1 MAPSTAV
8 KPKSLDKIKLL
19 CNTRMATIIV
29 GSQKKKFGVHQAL
42 ICDRSQYFNKAFTG
56 SFQEAETGIV
66 ELKDVSPVLFQI
78 FVGWLYYDK
87 LIYTVLD
94 ESSSVAEDFESL
106 ETSIKID
113 PEGPDAVGEDPSTWP
128 YHMIIE
134 LYMFADRFDVKAL
147 RIVTLDVFIDSTLT
161 NQLIMLVSSYE
172 YIWAH
177 THASSPLRKFVV
189 HELAY
194 RSVYEEGATWWLGL
208 PKEMLLEVLTTLGR
222 RVPKNLC
229 NACYKKGLANN
240 EVKDLKQHGMCE
252 SRDIAP
258 YKLDRCFYHEHTSEE
273 ERNTCLDRREKMV
286 KEASD

>member
-94 ESSSVAEDFESL
+94 EGSSVAEDFENL
-106 ETSIKID
+106 ETSIEID
-113 PEGPDAVGEDPSTWP
+113 LDGPDVVDQDPSTWP
-128 YHMIIE
+128 YHVIIE
-134 LYMFADRFDVKAL
+134 LYMFADRFDIKAL
-147 RIVTLDVFIDSTLT
+147 RIDTLDVFIESTLK
-161 NQLIMLVSSYE
+161 NQRTMLISSYR
-172 YIWAH
+172 YIWTY
-177 THASSPLRKFVV
+177 THVSSPLRKFVV
-189 HELAY
+189 HDLAY
-194 RSVYEEGATWWLGL
+194 HSVYEEGARWWLGL
-208 PKEMLLEVLTTLGR
+208 PKEMLIEVLTTLGR
-222 RVPKNLC
+222 RVPTTLC
-229 NACYKKGLANN
+229 KVCYKKGLEKN
-240 EVKDLKQHGMCE
+240 EVKDPKEHGMCKVQ
-252 SRDIAP
+252 DIAP
-258 YKLDRCFYHEHTSEE
+258 YKLDLCFYHEHTSEE
-273 ERNTCLDRREKMV
+273 ERNTCRNRREKMV

>member
-1 MAPSTAV
+1 
-8 KPKSLDKIKLL
+8 
-19 CNTRMATIIV
+19 MATIMV
-29 GSQKKKFGVHQAL
+29 GPQKRKFGVHQAL

-56 SFQEAETGIV
+56 SFHEAETGIV
-66 ELKDVSPVLFQI
+66 ELKDVSPVLLQI

-94 ESSSVAEDFESL
+94 EGSSVDEDFGSL
-106 ETSIKID
+106 ETSIEID

-128 YHMIIE
+128 YHMIVE

-147 RIVTLDVFIDSTLT
+147 RIDTLDLFIDSTLT
-161 NQLIMLVSSYE
+161 NQWTMLISNYS

-177 THASSPLRKFVV
+177 THASSSLRKLVV

-194 RSVYEEGATWWLGL
+194 RSVLAENANWLLRL
-208 PKEMLLEVLTTLGR
+208 PKEMLVEILTTLGR
-222 RVPKNLC
+222 RVPASLC
-229 NACYKKGLANN
+229 KACHKKGLKKNK
-240 EVKDLKQHGMCE
+240 VKDPKEHGMCE
-252 SRDIAP
+252 VQDIAP

-273 ERNTCLDRREKMV
+273 ELNTCRNRREKMV

>member
-1 MAPSTAV
+1 
-8 KPKSLDKIKLL
+8 
-19 CNTRMATIIV
+19 MATIIV

-56 SFQEAETGIV
+56 SFHEAETGIV

-94 ESSSVAEDFESL
+94 GSSSVAEDFGSL
-106 ETSIKID
+106 ETSIEID

-128 YHMIIE
+128 YHIIIE

-147 RIVTLDVFIDSTLT
+147 RIVTLDVFIGSRLA
-161 NQLIMLVSSYE
+161 NQRTMFISSFE

-194 RSVYEEGATWWLGL
+194 RSVYEIGATWWLGL
-208 PKEMLLEVLTTLGR
+208 PKEMLIEILTTLGR
-222 RVPKNLC
+222 RIPASLC
-229 NACYKKGLANN
+229 KACYKKGLKQN
-240 EVKDLKQHGMCE
+240 EVKDPKEHGMCE
-252 SRDIAP
+252 IQDIAP
-258 YKLDRCFYHEHTSEE
+258 YKLDWCFYHEHTSEE
-273 ERNTCLDRREKMV
+273 ERNTCRNRREKTAM
-286 KEASD
+286 KASD

>member
-94 ESSSVAEDFESL
+94 EGSSVAEDFENL
-106 ETSIKID
+106 ETSIEID
-113 PEGPDAVGEDPSTWP
+113 LDGPDVVGQDPSTWP
-128 YHMIIE
+128 YHVIIE
-134 LYMFADRFDVKAL
+134 LYMFADRFDIEAL
-147 RIVTLDVFIDSTLT
+147 RIDTLDVFIDSTLA
-161 NQLIMLVSSYE
+161 NQRIMLISNAV

-177 THASSPLRKFVV
+177 THVSSPLSKFLV

-194 RSVYEEGATWWLGL
+194 QSAYEKGATWWHWL
-208 PKEMLLEVLTTLGR
+208 PKEMLIEVLTTLGR
-222 RVPKNLC
+222 RVPTNLRK
-229 NACYKKGLANN
+229 ACYKKGLTENG
-240 EVKDLKQHGMCE
+240 VKDLKAHGMCG
-252 SRDIAP
+252 SQDIAP
-258 YKLDRCFYHEHTSEE
+258 YRLDRCFYHEHTSKE
-273 ERNTCLDRREKMV
+273 ERNTCRNRREKMV

>member
-94 ESSSVAEDFESL
+94 EGSSVAEDFENL
-106 ETSIKID
+106 ETSIEID
-113 PEGPDAVGEDPSTWP
+113 LDGPDVVGQDPYTWP
-128 YHMIIE
+128 YHVIIE

-147 RIVTLDVFIDSTLT
+147 RIDTLDVFIESTLK
-161 NQLIMLVSSYE
+161 NQRTIFSSSFE
-172 YIWAH
+172 YIWTH

-189 HELAY
+189 HDLAY
-194 RSVYEEGATWWLGL
+194 HSVYEEGARWWLGL
-208 PKEMLLEVLTTLGR
+208 PKEMLIEVLTTLGR
-222 RVPKNLC
+222 RVPTTLC
-229 NACYKKGLANN
+229 KVCYKKGLEKN
-240 EVKDLKQHGMCE
+240 EVKDPKEHGMCKVQ
-252 SRDIAP
+252 DIAP
-258 YKLDRCFYHEHTSEE
+258 YKLDLCFYHEHTSEE
-273 ERNTCLDRREKMV
+273 ERNTCRNRREKMV